1 MNEGLGLT
9 DLIEGDI
16 AGLEEDSGD
25 GNKFYNAVNSEE
37 KLWRG
42 GVVPYTISDAFS
54 MHKPFY

>member
-25 GNKFYNAVNSEE
+25 GEKFHNAVNSED
-37 KLWRG
+37 KLWKG
-42 GVVPYTISDAFS
+42 GIVPYTISDAFS
-54 MHKPFY
+54 IHNAL